1 MVKQL
6 TNPEGQT
13 LGQPPLGQK
22 TAARRAMMA
31 SYLGTTVEF
40 YDFFIYGTAAALIFP
55 TVFFTD
61 LPVQLGVTLSYLT
74 LAAGYV
80 ARPVG
85 GILFGHFGDRVG
97 RKRMLLITML
107 MMGLVSI
114 AMGVLPG
121 TETIGYAA
129 PVILVLLRLVQGI
142 AVGGEWAGAAL
153 MALEHAQPKNRGFA
167 ASLAV
172 SGAPSGAVLAT
183 LVFGAVSMLP
193 QEQLLQWGWR
203 VAFLMSVGL
212 VFLAMYLRS
221 RVTESPEFEREKAER
236 GNEKAPVAPLVAV
249 LRKHP
254 GRLVSAILSGIAPL
268 FLQSLLATFAISY
281 AVTQGHAQA
290 TVLWMVTIANF
301 LMIFSVPAFAALSD
315 RIGRR
320 PVMMAGYIFG
330 GSMIWVIFRLIDSG
344 NVLLLLAAIVIG
356 NPIANGMMYGPLGA
370 FFSEKFDTGS
380 RYTGVSLSYQ
390 LSTLLGA
397 GFAPLIA
404 SSLLFAGSGGTH
416 LVSLLF
422 TGLCV
427 FGALAVWFSRET
439 RGTL

>member
-1 MVKQL
+1 MKQL
-6 TNPEGQT
+6 TTPEGQAIEA
-13 LGQPPLGQK
+13 PPLSQK

-61 LPVQLGVTLSYLT
+61 LPMQLGVTLSYLT

-129 PVILVLLRLVQGI
+129 PVVLVLLRLVQGI

-203 VAFLMSVGL
+203 VAFLLSVGL

-236 GNEKAPVAPLVAV
+236 DNAKAPVAPLVAV
-249 LRKHP
+249 LKKHP
-254 GRLVSAILSGIAPL
+254 GRLASAILSGIAPL

-320 PVMMAGYIFG
+320 PVMLAGYIFG
-330 GSMIWVIFRLIDSG
+330 GSMIWIIFRLIDSG

>member
-1 MVKQL
+1 MKQL
-6 TNPEGQT
+6 TNPEGQAV
-13 LGQPPLGQK
+13 GAPPLGQK

-236 GNEKAPVAPLVAV
+236 GNEKAPVAPLVEV
-249 LRKHP
+249 LKRHP
-254 GRLVSAILSGIAPL
+254 GRLASAILSGVAPL

-281 AVTQGHAQA
+281 AVSRGHAQP

-301 LMIFSVPAFAALSD
+301 LMIFTVPAFAAVSD

-404 SSLLFAGSGGTH
+404 SSLLFAGSGGTQ
-416 LVSLLF
+416 LVSLF
-422 TGLCV
+422 FMGLCV
-427 FGALAVWFSRET
+427 LGVLAVWFSRET
-439 RGTL
+439 KGSL